1 MFCDWQKLA
10 ECCLEYTSTKTL
22 ALLLINYRGN
32 FFLTFTWFKKFCK
45 KKKIFQGVH
54 TGCSLWLLVTKNMSL
69 SFSTPVFI
77 SACFLFIF
85 FIPNILHHQFVID
98 REFEDHKESTSR
110 RRVFDVFQMWAAV
123 RRTKWWGRGLNS
135 LRTCQEL
142 SSLLW
147 FSICVPNQ
155 EDLWSP
161 TTMLPGFIT
170 CSKYYVFFCLI
181 AECCVLI
188 KKMIAME
195 LRLLRSDHQG

>member
-22 ALLLINYRGN
+22 ALLLINYRGK
-32 FFLTFTWFKKFCK
+32 FFTFTWFKKFCK
-45 KKKIFQGVH
+45 KKKKNFKEY
-54 TGCSLWLLVTKNMSL
+54 TLDAAFSSLSPRTCHFPFRPLSSSLLVSY
-69 SFSTPVFI
+69 SF
-77 SACFLFIF
+77 F

-98 REFEDHKESTSR
+98 CEFEDHKESTSR
-110 RRVFDVFQMWAAV
+110 RRLFDVFQMWAAV

-135 LRTCQEL
+135 FCTCQEL

-181 AECCVLI
+181 AECCILI

-195 LRLLRSDHQG
+195 LRLLWSDHQG